1 MRVAMLLMAG
11 AILVMCLGA
20 VAVKAGPSDAAA
32 WQIEAEADR
41 AVAAEM
47 AARAEADE
55 AVMHSVET
63 GAAAEALPTFS
74 PRGEQ
79 LVARMAKGFLGEIH
93 RESPKWWDCG
103 VETPKEAQAARADR
117 IARHV
122 LAAQREFN
130 TTWLSSWAVIAVI
143 WSESRGD
150 VCAIGPN
157 SRAAAREMGL
167 IPEDRIFNRWTADDV
182 RTLLESPQWK
192 KSRAKIGADIGMGQ
206 EIWQRYARILD
217 PNGDLRCGKRDLPC
231 RVPTLSEVLNY
242 RDGARVTITGM
253 TYRRWMYRNTQPW
266 EHWPGSVRSLSY
278 GMKIARLARAM
289 GGDVTERPVW

>member
-1 MRVAMLLMAG
+1 MRLAMVFLMAL
-11 AILVMCLGA
+11 AALLVSWRPWASAPGVDPLDEA
-20 VAVKAGPSDAAA
+20 AG
-32 WQIEAEADR
+32 DR
-41 AVAAEM
+41 AVAAEL
-47 AARAEADE
+47 AEQVEVDE
-55 AVMHSVET
+55 AAMYSVGT
-63 GAAAEALPTFS
+63 GATEEVLPTFS
-74 PRGEQ
+74 SRGEQ
-79 LVARMAKGFLGEIH
+79 LVSRMAGGFLAAIH

-122 LAAQREFN
+122 LAGMREFDAK
-130 TTWLSSWAVIAVI
+130 WLSPWAVIAVI

-157 SRAAAREMGL
+157 SRKAARDLGL

-182 RTLLESPQWK
+182 RTLLESPRWQ

-217 PNGDLRCGKRDLPC
+217 PQGELRCGKQELAC
-231 RVPTLSEVLNY
+231 RIPTLSEVLSYKN
-242 RDGARVTITGM
+242 GARVTITGM

-266 EHWPGSVRSLSY
+266 ENWPGSVRSLSY
-278 GMKIARLARAM
+278 GMKIARLAQSM
-289 GGDVTERPVW
+289 GGDVSEKPVW